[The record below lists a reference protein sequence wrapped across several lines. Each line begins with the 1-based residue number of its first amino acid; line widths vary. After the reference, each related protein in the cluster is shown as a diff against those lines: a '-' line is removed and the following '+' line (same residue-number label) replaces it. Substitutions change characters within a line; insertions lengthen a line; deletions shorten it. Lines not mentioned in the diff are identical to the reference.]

1 MYMILHRLFGVQA
14 GHEAIDL
21 AAALAGNDDKNPV
34 LRDGDVLITVP
45 KQAGW
50 KDVGAVVTLSG
61 EVRKPGVYRIQPGE
75 HLSSLLKRAGG
86 LLPTAYPRAAV
97 FNRVAVYELQQE
109 SLQELIQRIEQES
122 TVSESPV
129 GAQCRLVYPQIPCHS

>member
-21 AAALAGNDDKNPV
+21 AAALAGNDDKNP
-34 LRDGDVLITVP
+34 LLHDGDVLITVP

-61 EVRKPGVYRIQPGE
+61 EVRNPGYTP
-75 HLSSLLKRAGG
+75 SSRG
-86 LLPTAYPRAAV
+86 
-97 FNRVAVYELQQE
+97 N
-109 SLQELIQRIEQES
+109 I
-122 TVSESPV
+122 
-129 GAQCRLVYPQIPCHS
+129 